1 MGIYDLNLKQKKQLR
16 NVKYVTRL
24 AKRRLENTI
33 LNRGTTGTETRAFTT
48 AQRWS
53 LKGSQTTKFIQSQ
66 PIVTVS
72 NGQEP
77 PF

>member
-1 MGIYDLNLKQKKQLR
+1 MDTYDLNLKQKKRLN

-33 LNRGTTGTETRAFTT
+33 LNRGTTGMETHACTT
-48 AQRWS
+48 AQRS
-53 LKGSQTTKFIQSQ
+53 ILKGSQTTKFIQSQ
-66 PIVTVS
+66 PIVTVC
-72 NGQEP
+72 NGVV